1 SAPSAPHRP
10 VTRSP
15 QPEPGDPPPSERSA
29 GLQPDPLGLEKEPS
43 CLVLASRSC
52 SSCLWPRRNRY
63 SMCITSV
70 FLMRAFSLNSSRIR
84 GMKPGLTRTCCCSL
98 LCRIVAEEPT
108 CRSLPAPVSRAPAGP
123 PQRSCFCLQVRH
135 HGPPGT
141 LQPPAH
147 RNNKTSF

>member
-1 SAPSAPHRP
+1 RPSLWTQDSPAGPAPFLGSTSSLPFCEHVPA
-10 VTRSP
+10 
-15 QPEPGDPPPSERSA
+15 A
-29 GLQPDPLGLEKEPS
+29 GLQPGPLGLEKEPS

-98 LCRIVAEEPT
+98 LCRIDMTSAERLYTLT
-108 CRSLPAPVSRAPAGP
+108 CQLGNIRDDLLNLLLIMLR
-123 PQRSCFCLQVRH
+123 L
-135 HGPPGT
+135 
-141 LQPPAH
+141 L
-147 RNNKTSF
+147 